1 MANLVKF
8 FVVGNIP
15 TRRLPQ
21 LMALA
26 YQTANDLH
34 LHPKAVLIR
43 SDIHNTTSIQGKYQK
58 DPKGLHLT
66 ICFKDA
72 EQLANNTHIA
82 SHGYVGDQSDNFI
95 HEATHTPEK
104 SDGIKKKK
112 SGLDVWP
119 SNLKCIT
126 EVAYGQVPKEED
138 IQVG

>member
-8 FVVGNIP
+8 YVMGTIP
-15 TRRLPQ
+15 TRRVPQ

-43 SDIHNTTSIQGKYQK
+43 SDIHDTTSILGKYQK

-72 EQLANNTHIA
+72 EQLANNTHVA
-82 SHGYVGDQSDNFI
+82 SHGYVADKLKTFI
-95 HEATHTPEK
+95 REATHTPEK
-104 SDGIKKKK
+104 HDGTKKKN
-112 SGLDVWP
+112 GGDVWP
-119 SNLKCIT
+119 GGLKCVV
-126 EVAYGQVPKEED
+126 EVAYGQVPTQEE
-138 IQVG
+138 IQAE